1 MFTNI
6 KINLIGLLLFNKYY
20 ILFIG
25 ATLLL
30 FIAMIGVILLTL
42 DKNNANKIN
51 FDLNYKVKANNINW
65 KYLK

>member
-42 DKNNANKIN
+42 DKNNVNKIN
-51 FDLNYKVKANNINW
+51 FDLNYKVKTNNINW

>member
-42 DKNNANKIN
+42 DKDNKKVKIIK
-51 FDLNYKVKANNINW
+51 FNYKIKSSNIN
-65 KYLK
+65 